1 VIAEDEDDGVEIVRA
16 FGQRRVERALHRRD
30 VRHREPRE
38 ARGERR
44 AREAI
49 EHEGRVLRDHAAARA
64 DDARE
69 QLGGV
74 AAAREQIRD
83 VPAGLDAEE
92 REHLRRMTT
101 CVERAIVVGALGRRD
116 DRRDARVDDRCRG
129 WRCRRRVCGSGRSRY
144 RVRGGRRGAAAC
156 REEERRE
163 DEGVSDPWVAHS
175 RGLEPGVRGG
185 KLRAHH
191 HRVRLHEPHRLV
203 GHQAPD
209 HTRSKSGTAPPSS
222 AA

>member
-1 VIAEDEDDGVEIVRA
+1 MIAEDEDDGVEIVRA

-144 RVRGGRRGAAAC
+144 RVRGGRRDAAAC
-156 REEERRE
+156 RIRRQHLRQPPA
-163 DEGVSDPWVAHS
+163 VS
-175 RGLEPGVRGG
+175 
-185 KLRAHH
+185 LRPP
-191 HRVRLHEPHRLV
+191 LHRLT
-203 GHQAPD
+203 ASRSLRIACLYR
-209 HTRSKSGTAPPSS
+209 TRMSCRRAGGSGSS
-222 AA
+222 TNSCLRSPLASEPI